1 MSSELENA
9 DLLTDP
15 KAESE
20 RILLSPPDVGEPER
34 DALLRAFDS
43 GWIAPAGPELAAFE
57 AELAVFLGVDVE
69 ACVALSSG
77 SAALHL
83 ALIVSGIGPGDE
95 VVVPTTTFAATA
107 FAVVQTGATPVF
119 IDVSAQTWCIDLD
132 LLQEELERRDKSGQ
146 PQVAAVM
153 PVDLY
158 GYMPDY
164 SRLETMCSYHGV
176 TVIADAA
183 ESLGSSLNG
192 QMAGTFGDVSVL
204 SFNGNKIMTTSGG
217 GALVG
222 PTEAVLH
229 ARHLATQAREP
240 VLHYE
245 HNEVGFNYRMSNL
258 LAALGRAQL
267 QGLPERI
274 ARRQEI
280 HRTYVESLPELTW
293 RKASGSEEPN
303 CWLSVGLLPEGFSPS
318 EVCAAL
324 DVAGIE
330 ARPFWKPMHKQ
341 PVFANSGC
349 CGSGLASESLYQ
361 RGIALPS
368 GSTMSLADVER
379 VAGVLSLVL
388 EGSV

>member
-158 GYMPDY
+158 GYM
-164 SRLETMCSYHGV
+164 
-176 TVIADAA
+176 
-183 ESLGSSLNG
+183 
-192 QMAGTFGDVSVL
+192 
-204 SFNGNKIMTTSGG
+204 
-217 GALVG
+217 
-222 PTEAVLH
+222 
-229 ARHLATQAREP
+229 
-240 VLHYE
+240 
-245 HNEVGFNYRMSNL
+245 
-258 LAALGRAQL
+258 
-267 QGLPERI
+267 
-274 ARRQEI
+274 
-280 HRTYVESLPELTW
+280 
-293 RKASGSEEPN
+293 
-303 CWLSVGLLPEGFSPS
+303 
-318 EVCAAL
+318 
-324 DVAGIE
+324 
-330 ARPFWKPMHKQ
+330 
-341 PVFANSGC
+341 
-349 CGSGLASESLYQ
+349 LAS
-361 RGIALPS
+361 RRCAPITA
-368 GSTMSLADVER
+368 
-379 VAGVLSLVL
+379 
-388 EGSV
+388 